1 MVQNGDILPVEL
13 TISASKLGK
22 SQLSYCIIHSITR
35 CGITEWC
42 YTNVN
47 VRGETKR
54 QSVGSNLTYQSKW
67 RTILVNMEN
76 TREVVELYLVLLYIL
91 LYIRVHQCTAVQQ
104 PSVDHHK
111 FKI

>member
-1 MVQNGDILPVEL
+1 MRYN
-13 TISASKLGK
+13 
-22 SQLSYCIIHSITR
+22 R
-35 CGITEWC
+35 WC

-47 VRGETKR
+47 VRGEAKR

-67 RTILVNMEN
+67 GTILVKMEN
-76 TREVVELYLVLLYIL
+76 TLEVVELYLVLLYVL

-104 PSVDHHK
+104 PSIDHHK